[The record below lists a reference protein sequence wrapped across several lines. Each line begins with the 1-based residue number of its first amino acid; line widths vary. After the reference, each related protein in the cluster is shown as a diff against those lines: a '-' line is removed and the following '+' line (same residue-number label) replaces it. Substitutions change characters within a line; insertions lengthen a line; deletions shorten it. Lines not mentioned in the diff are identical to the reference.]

1 MKLALITAYPPSKL
15 TLNEYGYHLTKNFV
29 NNKDIET
36 LLLMT
41 DHTTFPKQLDFDN
54 AHKIKVNQ
62 CWGFNKYGN
71 IFSIV
76 KQVFREKPDYILFSR
91 TPNLI
96 LELELILCM
105 NIICIVFPTS
115 CTDIIC
121 ARTQEPIQI
130 RVYFI
135 RGLIFV

>member
-71 IFSIV
+71 IFSII
-76 KQVFREKPDYILFSR
+76 KQVFREKPDYILFNLQFVKFGDKKIPSALGLL
-91 TPNLI
+91 TPFVLR
-96 LELELILCM
+96 LFGFKTMVLKH
-105 NIICIVFPTS
+105 
-115 CTDIIC
+115 CT
-121 ARTQEPIQI
+121 AFRQ
-130 RVYFI
+130 
-135 RGLIFV
+135 